1 MKLTLGDKEYFKG
14 VKSIKYEGKE
24 SDNPLAF
31 KFYDAKRKVGKK
43 TMEEHFRFAIAYW
56 HTLCGTGGDPFGP
69 GTKNFPWNTGS
80 DPVQRAYD
88 KADAAFEFITKIG
101 APFYCFHDYDI
112 VDEAATLKES
122 ESRLQKV
129 VEYLGK
135 KQKASGV
142 KLLWGTANLFS
153 HPRYMNG
160 AATNPD
166 FNVVCHA
173 AVQVKNALDATI
185 ELGGSNYV
193 FWGGREGYMSLL
205 NTNMKREQEHMAQFL
220 HTAKDYARKQGFK
233 GVFLIEPKP
242 MEPTKHQYD
251 FDSAT
256 CIAFLREFGLMDD
269 FKLNI
274 EVNHATLASHTFDH
288 ELQVAANAGVLG
300 SIDANRGDNQN
311 GWDTDQF
318 PNNVFELT
326 EAMLVILQAGGFK
339 TGGVNFDAKAR
350 RNSTDLV
357 DIFYA
362 HIGGMDTFAR
372 ALLTANAILEN
383 GEYLQLRKDRY
394 ASFDS
399 GKGKAFEQGKVT
411 LEELRTLAFKN
422 GEPQQVSGKQEYY
435 ENLLSKFI

>member
-14 VKSIKYEGKE
+14 IKPVKYEGKE
-24 SDNPLAF
+24 SDNPMAF

-69 GTKNFPWNTGS
+69 GTKNFQWNNSS
-80 DPVQRAYD
+80 DAVQRAYD

-101 APFYCFHDYDI
+101 APFYCFHDFDI
-112 VDEAATLKES
+112 VDEGATLKES
-122 ESRLQKV
+122 EGRLQKV
-129 VEYLGK
+129 VEYLKK

-153 HPRYMNG
+153 NPRYMNG
-160 AATNPD
+160 ASTNPD

-173 AVQVKNALDATI
+173 ASQVKIALDSTI

-205 NTNMKREQEHMAQFL
+205 NTNMKREQEHLARFL
-220 HTAKDYARKQGFK
+220 HASRDYARANGFK
-233 GVFLIEPKP
+233 GTFLIEPKP

-256 CIAFLREFGLMDD
+256 CIAFLREWDLMDD

-318 PNNVFELT
+318 PNNLFELT
-326 EAMLVILQAGGFK
+326 EALLVILQAGGFK
-339 TGGVNFDAKAR
+339 NGGVNFDAKTR
-350 RNSTDLV
+350 RNSTDLS

-372 ALLTANAILEN
+372 ALLTAQAILDN
-383 GEYLQLRKDRY
+383 GEFLQLRKDRY

-399 GKGKAFEQGKVT
+399 GKGKLFSQGKLS
-411 LEELRTLAFKN
+411 LEELRNLAHKN
-422 GEPQQVSGKQEYY
+422 GEPEQLSGRQEYY
-435 ENLLSKFI
+435 ENLISKFI